1 MSIANARRGADS
13 QPETRLC
20 ACRYN
25 FFLSPYATAVLG
37 VALSGLAVYAL
48 FAPARVTSACQRVA
62 DAVNDLRVV
71 AKEGE
76 PAQLATPEQ
85 LHRIEGLKRYINEL
99 NRDQGLGILFLRK
112 RITYTL
118 VMGMLIQTVSAMVVI
133 NTTLQSVLHDTEEEI
148 AAVTAEES
156 VIEAAEAALTGKG

>member
-1 MSIANARRGADS
+1 MNPYVTAAIA
-13 QPETRLC
+13 
-20 ACRYN
+20 
-25 FFLSPYATAVLG
+25 

-99 NRDQGLGILFLRK
+99 NRDQGLGVLFLRK

-133 NTTLQSVLHDTEEEI
+133 NTTLMSIVHAERDEE
-148 AAVTAEES
+148 AAIVDEET
-156 VIEAAEAALTGKG
+156 VIEQALGKGGG

>member
-1 MSIANARRGADS
+1 M
-13 QPETRLC
+13 
-20 ACRYN
+20 
-25 FFLSPYATAVLG
+25 SPYATAVLG

-71 AKEGE
+71 AKEGG
-76 PAQLATPEQ
+76 PAKLATAEQ

-99 NRDQGLGILFLRK
+99 NRDQGLGVLFLRK

-118 VMGMLIQTVSAMVVI
+118 VMGLLIQTVSAMIVV
-133 NTTLQSVLHDTEEEI
+133 NTTLMSILHAENDEVAAIGNEE
-148 AAVTAEES
+148 V
-156 VIEAAEAALTGKG
+156 VIEEALGKAG

>member
-1 MSIANARRGADS
+1 M
-13 QPETRLC
+13 
-20 ACRYN
+20 
-25 FFLSPYATAVLG
+25 
-37 VALSGLAVYAL
+37 
-48 FAPARVTSACQRVA
+48 
-62 DAVNDLRVV
+62 V

-133 NTTLQSVLHDTEEEI
+133 NTTLMSILH
-148 AAVTAEES
+148 AEKDE
-156 VIEAAEAALTGKG
+156 EAAIGGEEAAIEQALMNRSKGGCP

>member
-1 MSIANARRGADS
+1 M
-13 QPETRLC
+13 
-20 ACRYN
+20 
-25 FFLSPYATAVLG
+25 SPYATAVLG

-76 PAQLATPEQ
+76 PAQLATAEQ
-85 LHRIEGLKRYINEL
+85 LHRIEGLKRYTNEL
-99 NRDQGLGILFLRK
+99 NRDQGLGVLFLRK

-118 VMGMLIQTVSAMVVI
+118 VMGLLIQTVSAMIVV
-133 NTTLQSVLHDTEEEI
+133 NTTLMSILHAENDVENDVLHAENAEVAAIGNEE
-148 AAVTAEES
+148 V
-156 VIEAAEAALTGKG
+156 VIEEAHGKAG

>member
-1 MSIANARRGADS
+1 
-13 QPETRLC
+13 
-20 ACRYN
+20 
-25 FFLSPYATAVLG
+25 LSPYATAVLG

-85 LHRIEGLKRYINEL
+85 LQRIEGLKRYINEL
-99 NRDQGLGILFLRK
+99 NRDQGLGVLFLRK

-118 VMGMLIQTVSAMVVI
+118 VMGLLIQTVSAMIVV
-133 NTTLQSVLHDTEEEI
+133 NTTLMSIWHAENDVLHAENDVLHAENDEVAAIGNEE
-148 AAVTAEES
+148 V
-156 VIEAAEAALTGKG
+156 VIGEALGKAG

>member
-1 MSIANARRGADS
+1 M
-13 QPETRLC
+13 
-20 ACRYN
+20 
-25 FFLSPYATAVLG
+25 SPYATAVLG

-85 LHRIEGLKRYINEL
+85 LQRIEGLKRYINEL
-99 NRDQGLGILFLRK
+99 NRDQGLGVLFLRK

-118 VMGMLIQTVSAMVVI
+118 VMGLLIQTVSAMIVV
-133 NTTLQSVLHDTEEEI
+133 NTTLMSIWHAENDVLHAENAEVAAIGNEE
-148 AAVTAEES
+148 V
-156 VIEAAEAALTGKG
+156 VIGEALGKAG

>member
-1 MSIANARRGADS
+1 MNPYVTAAIA
-13 QPETRLC
+13 
-20 ACRYN
+20 
-25 FFLSPYATAVLG
+25 

-76 PAQLATPEQ
+76 LAKLATPEQ

-99 NRDQGLGILFLRK
+99 NRDQGLGVLFLRK

-118 VMGMLIQTVSAMVVI
+118 VMGLLIQTVSAMIVV
-133 NTTLQSVLHDTEEEI
+133 NTTLMSILHAKDDEVEAIGNEE
-148 AAVTAEES
+148 V
-156 VIEAAEAALTGKG
+156 VIEEALGKAG

>member
-1 MSIANARRGADS
+1 MNPYVTAAIA
-13 QPETRLC
+13 
-20 ACRYN
+20 
-25 FFLSPYATAVLG
+25 

-99 NRDQGLGILFLRK
+99 NRDQGLGVLFLRK
-112 RITYTL
+112 RITYSTTL

-133 NTTLQSVLHDTEEEI
+133 NTTLMSIVHAERDEE
-148 AAVTAEES
+148 AAIVDEET
-156 VIEAAEAALTGKG
+156 VIEQALGKGGG

>member
-1 MSIANARRGADS
+1 M
-13 QPETRLC
+13 
-20 ACRYN
+20 
-25 FFLSPYATAVLG
+25 SPYATAVLG

-71 AKEGE
+71 AKEGG

-85 LHRIEGLKRYINEL
+85 LHRIEGLKRYTNEL
-99 NRDQGLGILFLRK
+99 NRDQGLGVLFLRK

-118 VMGMLIQTVSAMVVI
+118 VMGLLIQTVSAMIVI
-133 NTTLQSVLHDTEEEI
+133 NTTLMSILHAKDDEVEAIGNEE
-148 AAVTAEES
+148 V
-156 VIEAAEAALTGKG
+156 VIEEALGKAG